1 MDSKELTDY
10 KKDLRREA
18 YRVRESAWRAD
29 PDAGVALKR
38 HLMESVPIA
47 PGIAVSGYWPLEGE
61 IDVRP
66 VLAALDALGHP
77 VGLPVVV
84 AKGEPLRFRRWH
96 PSDVMVMGSFKVLT
110 PPEGAPDVIP
120 QVLLVPL
127 LAFDPDGYRLGYGG
141 GFYDR
146 TLAKLRAAG
155 HALAVGVA
163 YAAQELAAV
172 PRGPHD
178 EPLDYVVTERAVF
191 RFSDRKT

>member
-1 MDSKELTDY
+1 MDSQELADF

-18 YRVRESAWRAD
+18 FRVREAAWHAD
-29 PDAGVALKR
+29 PGAGVALKQQV
-38 HLMESVPIA
+38 LEAVPIA

-61 IDVRP
+61 IDIRP
-66 VLAALDALGHP
+66 TLAALDALGHP

-84 AKGEPLRFRRWH
+84 AKGSPLRFRRWQ

-127 LAFDPDGYRLGYGG
+127 LAFDPEGYRLGYGG

-163 YAAQELAAV
+163 YAAQELAFV
-172 PRGPHD
+172 PRGPYD
-178 EPLDYVVTERAVF
+178 EPLDYVVTERAIF
-191 RFSDRKT
+191 KFSNRKT